1 MTYEAAFAIASVFI
15 SLQIALNFLKYNKV
29 SNIQGRLFLALV
41 IDNGVTGVAVTAR
54 WVFLTYLHPA
64 PVWLLEL
71 MGYIYFI
78 THIMLIVLMFLYILS
93 TVRIWREVPVWIR
106 LLILLPVCSEGLVL
120 LTNPLTH
127 LIYYN
132 SPDGLYHRGPWIL
145 SVYAVSAYYVLLIF
159 FILLWFRRSFSAK
172 RIAIILLIMGMA
184 IASTLVQF
192 FIPEMTLEVCT
203 ASICALIFYLFIQNP
218 SEQIDPELDILSRAA
233 FTERMKYNLLA
244 RKRFDLVEL
253 LLPDLMEYERRYG
266 SEKAQMLLSTIVEW
280 LSGLGDNIN
289 LYHYDK
295 NSFALE
301 VISPHAGEVGGI
313 IRAIRK
319 RFDDA
324 WEVDGEMRAVPSRM
338 LRLILPTE
346 MQDEQVLYGVM
357 NRFAMNCNN
366 ELRVMTAADFDLEN
380 IKRNREINGAL
391 ARAMEKNNFE
401 MRYTPIYSPALE
413 RIVAAEVSLRFF
425 DDELGYVYDD
435 ELFRFAEQSG
445 HVLQLGELIVE
456 RTCRFIHEEK
466 LQEQGLSFL
475 AIRLHPAMCLQYRLM
490 DRLKEIVGKYDIPS
504 NMLCLMLSE
513 YTVSTATSAF
523 REGLSKLEDTGVR
536 FCLEDYGSGFT
547 SITSIFEMPFSVLK
561 INQSVIRA
569 ALSIEKA
576 RITMDATLQMARDLN
591 MMTMVEGIEDERYF
605 DMIKNMAC
613 DLAKGNYFFE
623 QLVKEEFLRV
633 IHLRA
638 DEEGE
643 IL

>member
-15 SLQIALNFLKYNKV
+15 SLQIALNFWKYNKV

-41 IDNGVTGVAVTAR
+41 VDNGITGLAVAVR
-54 WVFLTYLHPA
+54 WFLLQFLHPC
-64 PVWLLEL
+64 PVWLVEL

-78 THIMLIVLMFLYILS
+78 THLLLILLMFLYILS
-93 TVRIWREVPVWIR
+93 TVRIWRELPVWIR
-106 LLILLPVCSEGLVL
+106 LLILLPVCSEGLVI
-120 LTNPLTH
+120 LTNPLSH
-127 LIYYN
+127 LIYFN
-132 SPDGLYHRGPWIL
+132 TPDGVYHRGPWIFT
-145 SVYAVSAYYVLLIF
+145 VYIVSGYYVLLILF
-159 FILLWFRRSFSAK
+159 VLFWFRKSFSAK
-172 RIAIILLIMGMA
+172 RIGIILLILGLA
-184 IASTLVQF
+184 VISTVVQF
-192 FIPEMTLEVCT
+192 FFPQMTIEVCVE
-203 ASICALIFYLFIQNP
+203 SLCALIFYLFIQNP
-218 SEQIDPELDILSRAA
+218 SEQVDPELDMLSRTA
-233 FTERMKYNLLA
+233 FMERMKYNLLA

-253 LLPDLMEYERRYG
+253 LLPEMPDYERRYG
-266 SEKAQMLLSTIVEW
+266 SEKSLKLLEKIVEW
-280 LSGLGDNIN
+280 LSAQGDNIN

-295 NSFALE
+295 NSFAME
-301 VISPHAGEVGGI
+301 VMSPHAGEVGAL

-319 RFDDA
+319 RFDEV
-324 WEVDGEMRAVPSRM
+324 WEIDGEVRAVPSRM
-338 LRLILPTE
+338 LRIILPTE
-346 MQDEQVLYGVM
+346 LQDEQVLYGVM

-366 ELRVMTAADFDLEN
+366 ELRVMTVSDFDLEG

-456 RTCRFIHEEK
+456 STCRFIHEEK

-504 NMLCLMLSE
+504 SMLCLMLSE
-513 YTVSTATSAF
+513 YTVSTATAAF
-523 REGLSKLEDTGVR
+523 RAGLSTLQETGVR

-605 DMIKNMAC
+605 DMIKDMAC

-623 QLVKEEFLRV
+623 QLVKEEFLNV
-633 IHLRA
+633 IHLKA
-638 DEEGE
+638 AKEGE
-643 IL
+643 TI

>member
-1 MTYEAAFAIASVFI
+1 MTYEAAFAIASIFI
-15 SLQIALNFLKYNKV
+15 SVQIALNFAKYNKV
-29 SNIQGRLFLALV
+29 SNNQGRLFLALV
-41 IDNGVTGVAVTAR
+41 IDNGITGLSVAAR
-54 WVFLTYLHPA
+54 WIFLYYFKSCPT
-64 PVWLLEL
+64 WLLEL
-71 MGYIYFI
+71 MSYIYFI
-78 THIMLIVLMFLYILS
+78 SHLLLILLMFLYILS
-93 TVRIWREVPVWIR
+93 TVRIWRELAAWIR
-106 LLILLPVCSEGLVL
+106 LLILLPICSEALVL

-127 LIYYN
+127 LVYN
-132 SPDGLYHRGPWIL
+132 HTPDGIYHRGPWIFT
-145 SVYAVSAYYVLLIF
+145 VYIVSAYYILMIF
-159 FILLWFRRSFSAK
+159 FILFWFRKSFSAK
-172 RIAIILLIMGMA
+172 RIGIILLVMAMG
-184 IASTLVQF
+184 IASTVVQF
-192 FIPEMTLEVCT
+192 LLPEIPLEVVT
-203 ASICALIFYLFIQNP
+203 GSVCALILYLFIQNP
-218 SEQIDPELDILSRAA
+218 SEQIDPELNMLSRTA
-233 FTERMKYNLLA
+233 FIERMRFNLLA

-253 LLPDLMEYERRYG
+253 LLPDMIDFERRNG
-266 SEKAQMLLSTIVEW
+266 TEKTHTLLSSIVEW
-280 LSGLGDNIN
+280 LSSLGENTN

-301 VISPHAGEVGGI
+301 VISPHAGEVGGL

-319 RFDDA
+319 RFDEA
-324 WEVDGEMRAVPSRM
+324 WEVDGEVLAVPSRM

-346 MQDEQVLYGVM
+346 LQDEQVLYGVM

-366 ELRVMTAADFDLEN
+366 ELRVMTVSDFDLDT

-456 RTCRFIHEEK
+456 STCRFIHEEK

-490 DRLKEIVGKYDIPS
+490 DRLKEIVGKYDIPPS
-504 NMLCLMLSE
+504 MLCLMLSE
-513 YTVSTATSAF
+513 YTVSTATAAF
-523 REGLSKLEDTGVR
+523 RAGLSTLEETGVR

-605 DMIKNMAC
+605 DMIKDMAC

-623 QLVKEEFLRV
+623 QLVKEEFLNV
-633 IHLRA
+633 IHLKA
-638 DEEGE
+638 AKEGE
-643 IL
+643 TL